1 MNRIDRMIDTASH
14 LDAAARMHSES
25 AQSRPAVGQTGN
37 FLDAVAQQAAGVT
50 GLSAAEEAAQTQP
63 VSLESMLRA
72 KYPGLVYHV
81 FDAGSSYWRS
91 RNDYPHYLLYQEDLD
106 TEALENWRPSGPNPA
121 YEESSAIRKLGSIPA
136 GKTAVVIHPAVQE
149 RMEREPEYAKEI
161 LSRIDAWF
169 TFDILRNE
177 AIMPGITARS
187 SRCIAIGEDGSIAN
201 VQAFSH
207 PRITCSGSGPDDEE
221 PDFWELRLSRHIYFM
236 ELWKKKQI
244 AHSLLASQPSAAVG
258 ASQAAKLQLAQ
269 LMNGEGLAER
279 LGDTI
284 AGVSVESVF
293 ASTRAEVWGVQL
305 PG

>member
-14 LDAAARMHSES
+14 LDAAARMHRES

-161 LSRIDAWF
+161 LSRIDAIF
-169 TFDILRNE
+169 CAMKPSCRASPPVLPGASPSERTAASQTCRRSAIRGSPAPE
-177 AIMPGITARS
+177 AARTTK
-187 SRCIAIGEDGSIAN
+187 N
-201 VQAFSH
+201 
-207 PRITCSGSGPDDEE
+207 RISGSCASVGTSILWSCGRKNRLRTACWLHNRP
-221 PDFWELRLSRHIYFM
+221 PLWERRRPQSC
-236 ELWKKKQI
+236 
-244 AHSLLASQPSAAVG
+244 SLP
-258 ASQAAKLQLAQ
+258 
-269 LMNGEGLAER
+269 N
-279 LGDTI
+279 
-284 AGVSVESVF
+284 
-293 ASTRAEVWGVQL
+293 
-305 PG
+305 

>member
-14 LDAAARMHSES
+14 LDAAARMHRES

-136 GKTAVVIHPAVQE
+136 GKTAVVIHPAD
-149 RMEREPEYAKEI
+149 RK
-161 LSRIDAWF
+161 
-169 TFDILRNE
+169 
-177 AIMPGITARS
+177 
-187 SRCIAIGEDGSIAN
+187 
-201 VQAFSH
+201 
-207 PRITCSGSGPDDEE
+207 
-221 PDFWELRLSRHIYFM
+221 
-236 ELWKKKQI
+236 
-244 AHSLLASQPSAAVG
+244 
-258 ASQAAKLQLAQ
+258 
-269 LMNGEGLAER
+269 
-279 LGDTI
+279 
-284 AGVSVESVF
+284 SVV
-293 ASTRAEVWGVQL
+293 
-305 PG
+305 